1 MVLWGEIMQ
10 TRLKI
15 AAAAAGFALATIPAF
30 AVEMPTDGSKNFSPP
45 TDAPDYFTNET
56 VPESAR
62 VDRAAAFDK
71 EDAGI
76 SRTTPDLGPAV
87 SADVV
92 SIMNWSIAH
101 EEAISQ
107 METWWRERSIAHEEA
122 ISQMETW
129 WRERS
134 NQPYALESKPVPPVT
149 KETISQMETWW
160 QQRTELQPAK
170 TARPPHR
177 HQRHYAAGN

>member
-1 MVLWGEIMQ
+1 MQ

-15 AAAAAGFALATIPAF
+15 VLAAAGFALATIPAF
-30 AVEMPTDGSKNFSPP
+30 AAEMPTDGSKNFSPP
-45 TDAPDYFTNET
+45 SDAPSYFANET

-92 SIMNWSIAH
+92 SIMNW
-101 EEAISQ
+101 
-107 METWWRERSIAHEEA
+107 SIAHEEA